1 MDVPYWTL
9 ALLRSAILYSRGTI
23 LRNSM
28 RVIWCVVLSFSD
40 LCVLHANAFMCIV
53 AAPLRELCECPD
65 IPSMSSI
72 LTRNFFTDRFY
83 SRNAHRGNEHVDCS
97 SFHADRGQS
106 YFCRCPQNSSNRS
119 SMSRYK
125 IHRLAQHQSCSLPM
139 SLCRRCLRRALH
151 QPWNVGWQYEDEWF
165 KCGDIS
171 R

>member
-72 LTRNFFTDRFY
+72 LTRNFLQTVSIPATLTAGTNMLTVAHFMLIGVSPTFVVVLRIVLTAHLCHGTKY
-83 SRNAHRGNEHVDCS
+83 IGWRNTNPAVCQCHCVDAVSDEHCTN
-97 SFHADRGQS
+97 HGT
-106 YFCRCPQNSSNRS
+106 
-119 SMSRYK
+119 
-125 IHRLAQHQSCSLPM
+125 
-139 SLCRRCLRRALH
+139 
-151 QPWNVGWQYEDEWF
+151 
-165 KCGDIS
+165 
-171 R
+171 